1 MAVYLYKAPIMKTLL
16 TVPLALVLFV
26 TSSCQNNN
34 TLTDTK
40 PAKTM
45 DKDKAEKVVKTEEE
59 WKKELTP
66 EQYHVLREKGTEA
79 PYSGEYTTHFKKGKY
94 VCAGCGAELFTSD
107 MKFESHCGW
116 PSFDKEMGIGDRVI
130 KKPDHSFG
138 MSRTEILCA
147 RCGGHLGHI
156 FDDGPT
162 ETGNRYCVNS
172 LSIKFIP
179 DEK

>member
-1 MAVYLYKAPIMKTLL
+1 MKTLL
-16 TVPLALVLFV
+16 TLSLAMMLCV
-26 TSSCQNNN
+26 TSSCQNNSN
-34 TLTDTK
+34 LTNAKQTAMDSKDTK
-40 PAKTM
+40 
-45 DKDKAEKVVKTEEE
+45 KVVKTEEE

-79 PYSGEYTTHFKKGKY
+79 PYSGEYTSHFKKGKY
-94 VCAGCGAELFTSD
+94 VCAACGYELFTSD

-116 PSFDKEMGIGDRVI
+116 PSFDKEIGIGDRVI
-130 KKPDHSFG
+130 KKPDYSFG

-162 ETGNRYCVNS
+162 DTGNRYCVNS
-172 LSIKFIP
+172 LSIKFIAE
-179 DEK
+179 EK

>member
-1 MAVYLYKAPIMKTLL
+1 MKLILTLH
-16 TVPLALVLFV
+16 LALVFFV
-26 TSSCQNNN
+26 TSSCQNNIN
-34 TLTDTK
+34 LNNATK
-40 PAKTM
+40 SHAM
-45 DKDKAEKVVKTEEE
+45 NSKDSEKIVKSEEE

-66 EQYHVLREKGTEA
+66 EQYHVLREKGTER
-79 PYSGEYTTHFKKGKY
+79 PYSGEYTNNFEKGKY
-94 VCAGCGAELFTSD
+94 VCAGCGYELFTSD

-116 PSFDKEMGIGDRVI
+116 PSFDKEVGIGDRVI
-130 KKPDHSFG
+130 KKPDNSFG
-138 MSRTEILCA
+138 MRRTEILCA

-179 DEK
+179 DAK